1 MVASEIVILFVR
13 VRTPLVTPNKFSML
27 LKYNKIFL
35 KKVLT
40 KTKVNATI
48 DTY

>member
-1 MVASEIVILFVR
+1 
-13 VRTPLVTPNKFSML
+13 ML